1 MQLSTLNDIEFFTS
15 HNRRKKCA
23 LYKKAEQET
32 SFCFSTPFV
41 MVYCFIIFTVA
52 SELFILITY
61 TPALK
66 EERSAWLLTNCPDF
80 TS

>member
-15 HNRRKKCA
+15 HNRCKKYA

-32 SFCFSTPFV
+32 PFCFSTLFV
-41 MVYCFIIFTVA
+41 TVYCFIIFTVA
-52 SELFILITY
+52 SELFILIRY

-66 EERSAWLLTNCPDF
+66 EERSA
-80 TS
+80 